1 MLAYIIAATILL
13 SIVAFFAIIIG
24 TAVGAGADNGFSQ
37 GVWPTVFLLPLIGL
51 PIGFLLIVGLLVL
64 SGVRRSRAAKG
75 AGQ

>member
-64 SGVRRSRAAKG
+64 SGVRRT
-75 AGQ
+75 